1 MSQVAE
7 LVTILNHSS
16 SESEDESARS
26 STNSKS
32 KCKRGTNKQYNII
45 GTYDSKEQVE
55 KEIKENHRDY
65 SLKIMMADAAPAIT
79 NGFL

>member
-1 MSQVAE
+1 MFKSFINTIKWLVITIKIVIKLVEMSQVAE

-32 KCKRGTNKQYNII
+32 KCKRGTNKQCNII
-45 GTYDSKEQVE
+45 GS
-55 KEIKENHRDY
+55 R
-65 SLKIMMADAAPAIT
+65 S
-79 NGFL
+79 